1 MSEINPQKELIRL
14 YAKQLR
20 LPTIVKYESIIRRA
34 GEGGMSYEDF
44 LCELLSNEV
53 ATRQENQ
60 LKRRIKAAGFPLMK
74 SLDEFDFKALEH
86 VEEALIWQL
95 ATGDFVAKQ
104 ENVIMIGNPGTGKTH
119 LTIGLDTR
127 ICKAGYKVRFYTA
140 AQLAN
145 ELAEA
150 QEYHRLSKIEKQL
163 AKINLLILDEL
174 SYLSFNKHHSEL
186 LFQILSERSE
196 RASVMVTT
204 NLEFSRWVEFF
215 QDTMLT
221 AALIDRLTF
230 RSHILNMNGTSYRLK
245 QQTAAQ
251 RG

>member
-1 MSEINPQKELIRL
+1 MSEINPKKELIRL

-20 LPTIVKYESIIRRA
+20 LPTMAKYEPIIRRA
-34 GEGGMSYEDF
+34 GEEGMGYEDF
-44 LCELLSNEV
+44 LCELLANEV

-74 SLDEFDFKALEH
+74 SLDEFDFKVLEH

-95 ATGDFVAKQ
+95 ATGDFVAKR

-119 LTIGLDTR
+119 LAIGLGTR

-163 AKINLLILDEL
+163 AKIDLLILDEL

-186 LFQILSERSE
+186 LFQVLSERSE

-221 AALIDRLTF
+221 AALVDRLTF
-230 RSHILNMNGTSYRLK
+230 RAHILNMNGTSYRFK
-245 QQTAAQ
+245 QQAAAQ

>member
-1 MSEINPQKELIRL
+1 MSEINPKKELIRL

-20 LPTIVKYESIIRRA
+20 LPTIAKYEPIMRHA
-34 GEGGMSYEDF
+34 TEDGMGYEDF
-44 LCELLSNEV
+44 LCELLANEV

-60 LKRRIKAAGFPLMK
+60 LKRRIKAAGFPLAK

-86 VEEALIWQL
+86 VEEALVWQL
-95 ATGDFVAKQ
+95 ATGDFVANR

-119 LTIGLDTR
+119 LAIGLGMR

-150 QEYHRLSKIEKQL
+150 QEYHHLSKVEKQLSKID
-163 AKINLLILDEL
+163 LLILDEL

-186 LFQILSERSE
+186 LFQVLSERSE
-196 RASVMVTT
+196 RTSVMITT

-215 QDTMLT
+215 QDTVLT
-221 AALIDRLTF
+221 AALVDRLTF
-230 RSHILNMNGTSYRLK
+230 RAHILNMNGTSYRFK
-245 QQTAAQ
+245 QHAAAR